1 MKTAPAFPSLTR
13 FLALGLLT
21 CVLPAS
27 AQPEDTPP
35 PARIRFL
42 FLEET
47 PGQYSLQ
54 MGEETRQLTSAP
66 YAISPAITPPDLRE
80 LQVFK
85 IGNTRNPETGEYPR
99 VQVAAL
105 IPPNQSG
112 TALIILRPDPNTPN
126 GIPFLMEV
134 IDSDPKAW
142 PVGSIRIFN
151 RGQVNMAADIGGK
164 MVTVRP
170 NTHVVIPAVGDHR
183 HRIRARI
190 ATQDPD
196 GWQLIDD
203 SIAVLRPQSRLTG
216 LMLHSPSGLR
226 FRYGDDFIEQRGP
239 PPPSHVWLTYS
250 DTP

>member
-1 MKTAPAFPSLTR
+1 MKNATVFPFLTR
-13 FLALGLLT
+13 FLTLGLLT
-21 CVLPAS
+21 CALPAS
-27 AQPEDTPP
+27 AQTEDPPP

-47 PGQYSLQ
+47 PGRYSLQ
-54 MGEETRQLTSAP
+54 MGKEIHQLTAAP
-66 YAISPAITPPDLRE
+66 YVISPAITPTDLRE
-80 LQVFK
+80 LQIFK
-85 IGNTRNPETGEYPR
+85 NGNTRNPETGEYPR
-99 VQVAAL
+99 VQVATL

-112 TALIILRPDPNTPN
+112 TALIILRPDPNIPN

-164 MVTVRP
+164 MVIVRP
-170 NTHVVIPAVGDHR
+170 NAHIVIPAVGDHR

-203 SIAVLRPQSRLTG
+203 SIAIVRPEGRLTG
-216 LMLHSPSGLR
+216 LMIFSPSGLR

-239 PPPSHVWLTYS
+239 PPPRHVWLTYS